1 MYIVSFSLHTCKCYI
16 LPFVSIVFSL
26 QVQTTLQHP
35 TQYHVNALIQKN
47 VDQYLEASPQ
57 QGNHFIGS
65 NSSPNYQSGTSPHN
79 AYRGTSPGQ
88 YNGGFVNVSSAEIN
102 YEASSV
108 YGQAQNMLNTNG
120 GRDPLLT
127 SNYQPVS
134 CDPCRVGCS
143 KYKTRCIG

>member
-1 MYIVSFSLHTCKCYI
+1 MVHLSRHHGQT
-16 LPFVSIVFSL
+16 FVSVLFILFFL

-35 TQYHVNALIQKN
+35 TQYHVNALRQKN
-47 VDQYLEASPQ
+47 VDQYLDASPQ
-57 QGNHFIGS
+57 QGGQFVGT
-65 NSSPNYQSGTSPHN
+65 NSSPNFQPSTSPHN

-88 YNGGFVNVSSAEIN
+88 YNGGFVNVSSADIN

-108 YGQAQNMLNTNG
+108 YRQAQNMLNSNG

-134 CDPCRVGCS
+134 STVNCVHN
-143 KYKTRCIG
+143 